1 MFLSFSIRL
10 SSKKSILFCPF
21 LDQNDSLGEML
32 SLTVLFLPQFMLT
45 RQKTNLVNFDRT
57 NLAVFF
63 FKLAASL
70 LLEMEEKNWQFKFK
84 FFNAEMS
91 KYDFY
96 FHNKIN
102 FQKCQSVILCNSLIS
117 SWTKLSTSITTL
129 IWN

>member
-1 MFLSFSIRL
+1 MIWLFDNNIFITKHFISFQVANINYVKVKNESFDYMFLSFSIRL
-10 SSKKSILFCPF
+10 CSKKSILFCPF

-70 LLEMEEKNWQFKFK
+70 ILEMEEKIGNLNSNFLGR
-84 FFNAEMS
+84 NV
-91 KYDFY
+91 
-96 FHNKIN
+96 KI
-102 FQKCQSVILCNSLIS
+102 
-117 SWTKLSTSITTL
+117 
-129 IWN
+129 

>member
-57 NLAVFF
+57 NLGVFF

-70 LLEMEEKNWQFKFK
+70 ILEMEEKIGNL
-84 FFNAEMS
+84 NS
-91 KYDFY
+91 
-96 FHNKIN
+96 N
-102 FQKCQSVILCNSLIS
+102 FLRQKCQNLIFIFII
-117 SWTKLSTSITTL
+117 KLTFKNVSQ
-129 IWN
+129 